1 MRDTEKYTR
10 QNQHQVKIKKLHLI
24 ELPIG
29 FSRSQRSYGICRGN
43 ITLFTLYALS
53 EHEVAEVKS
62 TLEHLNCTVHFRA
75 SFEQQSELMGS
86 FAAPKRP
93 LG

>member
-1 MRDTEKYTR
+1 MRDTKKYTR

-24 ELPIG
+24 GLPIR
-29 FSRSQRSYGICRGN
+29 FRRSPRSYGICRGN
-43 ITLFTLYALS
+43 TTLFTLYALA
-53 EHEVAEVKS
+53 EYEVAEVKS